1 MPTPKKYI
9 EGSVTYHKRTDG
21 RSRYWRAYYYDPTK
35 QKRVFKSLRC
45 TTKSMA
51 REKAKEIN
59 DAIEGGTLVRGEE
72 VKKNRGI
79 TFAQVAEEYFNG
91 DTKETPLLKKR
102 KLRPAWKK
110 SDETLKQERSKL
122 TCLAPDLGNMPVQSM
137 TGEFISDYL
146 AKKSKK
152 GIRGLEGGW
161 KESSRNRYK
170 SFISCVMHLAEQ
182 KNYINRWPMDDVIH
196 VEEVV
201 EEKEPLT
208 QKQFEMMLSYLPPYV
223 RVIMCFLR
231 YTGMRASELHSLKWR
246 DVKWPDDG
254 SIGYIQLRAAN
265 EKGTKLSK
273 RDEGRKIYMTRYISE
288 KLEEMRSGTEWLI
301 NNRRVIVW
309 PSDKNLNDLIIPHM
323 SIAKAIDK
331 AVAML
336 TKATEKFKGEKRWT
350 IEKVTRH
357 LMRHT
362 WATDM
367 AKNNDV
373 KDSVLMRMGGWS
385 SHSMMM
391 RYAKE
396 EDNLQKE
403 AVSKLDGYGDPGD
416 TNLEVIKSA

>member
-1 MPTPKKYI
+1 
-9 EGSVTYHKRTDG
+9 
-21 RSRYWRAYYYDPTK
+21 
-35 QKRVFKSLRC
+35 
-45 TTKSMA
+45 
-51 REKAKEIN
+51 
-59 DAIEGGTLVRGEE
+59 
-72 VKKNRGI
+72 
-79 TFAQVAEEYFNG
+79 
-91 DTKETPLLKKR
+91 
-102 KLRPAWKK
+102 
-110 SDETLKQERSKL
+110 
-122 TCLAPDLGNMPVQSM
+122 MPVQSM

-152 GIRGLEGGW
+152 GIRGLKGGW

-288 KLEEMRSGTEWLI
+288 KLEEMRSGTEWVI

-331 AVAML
+331 AVAKL